1 MVSILSKDDYLN
13 NFIIESYSNSDAKK
27 YKWSDF
33 NVIRIESSETLV
45 YNTFSKSLVLLSWD
59 IRQ

>member
-45 YNTFSKSLVLLSWD
+45 YP
-59 IRQ
+59 